1 MAATTELDGPALAPA
16 SGADP
21 DALVVLLHGLGADGN
36 DLIGLAPEWAALL
49 PNAAFV
55 SPHAPFPCDMA
66 PFGRQWFSLQERTAS
81 AILAG
86 IQIAQPILDAF
97 LDRQLAK
104 FGLPDS
110 RLALVGFSQG
120 SMMSLHVAPRRA
132 EPIAGVAAFSGRLI
146 MPEKLEAEAVSKPP
160 VLLVHGDMDDV
171 VPPESLDDARA
182 ALGGAGF
189 SVRWHVSRGIGHG
202 IAPDGLQVAAQFLVD
217 VLGRGEQ
224 PG

>member
-120 SMMSLHVAPRRA
+120 TMMALFAAPQRRT
-132 EPIAGVAAFSGRLI
+132 PCAAVLGYSGALFAAQ
-146 MPEKLEAEAVSKPP
+146 ELEHAPSKPP
-160 VLLVHGDMDDV
+160 TLLIHGDADEV
-171 VPPESLDDARA
+171 VPVQATINAGSVLDQ
-182 ALGGAGF
+182 AGF
-189 SVRWHVSRGIGHG
+189 DVRTEIRPGLAHG
-202 IAPDGLQVAAQFLVD
+202 IDPAGIQMGGEFLARH
-217 VLGRGEQ
+217 LASAG
-224 PG
+224 